1 MKCRGK
7 NFKNTNTLFRRR
19 YIFLPV
25 IIIIIIIKTET
36 STTST
41 ILHINTNFLMLILSR
56 RLPDKFFSCSF
67 FSSLKFELRSTPLLS
82 LLNVEVLPLSL
93 SISSLLLSTMIKIK
107 IRSLKK
113 KKKNI
118 TAQFNLSLWNSN
130 LDSKFDCF
138 GLLLGDYSF
147 WLAIFQIQLY
157 PYIKII
163 SFEFC
168 HCFCSSVCNILTK
181 RG

>member
-25 IIIIIIIKTET
+25 IIIIIIIIKTET

-41 ILHINTNFLMLILSR
+41 ILHFNTNFLMLILSR
-56 RLPDKFFSCSF
+56 RLHDKFFSCSF

-93 SISSLLLSTMIKIK
+93 SISSPLLSTMIKVK

-113 KKKNI
+113 KKKI
-118 TAQFNLSLWNSN
+118 LLHSSTYHYETQIWIRSLIALGCFWGIIV
-130 LDSKFDCF
+130 F
-138 GLLLGDYSF
+138 GLLFFRFNSTH
-147 WLAIFQIQLY
+147 I
-157 PYIKII
+157 
-163 SFEFC
+163 
-168 HCFCSSVCNILTK
+168 
-181 RG
+181 